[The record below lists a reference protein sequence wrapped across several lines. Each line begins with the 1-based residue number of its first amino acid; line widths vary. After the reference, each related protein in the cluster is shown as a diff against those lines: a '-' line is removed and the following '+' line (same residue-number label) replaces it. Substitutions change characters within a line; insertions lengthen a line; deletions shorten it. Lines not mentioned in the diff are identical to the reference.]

1 MVTAEVSE
9 QAPQLIPHTEAKAK
23 VWVANLPITN
33 PGETT
38 KRLFYGLV
46 DLNRRALPVAT
57 RIAIGEMLIPS
68 MGVALEALQRHLV
81 ARAFPLTTKTQKI
94 FELAQSLTLE
104 FAGLYQVAALD
115 IITKKEGNKKL
126 LSVALYRAL
135 DYMTQVLLLNYSVY
149 IRTRE
154 TLWHDIHHLYLL
166 AVENGVDQVKL
177 KEHNIGAPSIEARYI
192 QANLLALS
200 KPYSL
205 RQGEVTR
212 LAQYYMQ
219 HTPLTSLSREPE
231 NQSSAYVY
239 AVILNSDEPA
249 ALIPISDLPHSPTV
263 RVLNL
268 HNLLAL
274 LDKHIRDLEASGVP
288 PMLMQQNGLS
298 RNLAKRVIYHL
309 TSVRNRNFNRFP
321 KNEKVGMV
329 TQLKDV
335 LDVVLDSGKNSKT
348 AIEEDLLFNVFA
360 YNEGADD
367 SEQTRQVALKTE
379 QEVGARIQSW
389 RILNSSLGGYGLCWE
404 DKEESGARVGE
415 IVALRDLSNEH
426 ASWMVGVIKWM
437 EFVNDKGLCCG
448 VELLSTKSMPLTVLT
463 VRGRKL
469 QQALP
474 MDGLMLPSIEGV
486 RPDPALILPAYIFR
500 EEDEITLK
508 FAERTEQVRLLL
520 LDECLG
526 AFAHFRFDKVLANKM
541 VEDEYEDFNAI
552 WAAL

>member
-1 MVTAEVSE
+1 MATAEVSE
-9 QAPQLIPHTEAKAK
+9 QAPQLIPHNEAKAK

-57 RIAIGEMLIPS
+57 RIAIGEMLIPA

-81 ARAFPLTTKTQKI
+81 ARAFPLTTKSQKI

-126 LSVALYRAL
+126 LGVALYRAL
-135 DYMTQVLLLNYSVY
+135 DYMAQVLLLNYSVY

-177 KEHNIGAPSIEARYI
+177 KDHALGAPSIEARYI
-192 QANLLALS
+192 QANLLALTR
-200 KPYSL
+200 PYSL

-212 LAQYYMQ
+212 LAQYYTQ
-219 HTPLTSLSREPE
+219 HTSVVGISREPE
-231 NQSSAYVY
+231 VQAGAYVY
-239 AVILNSDEPA
+239 TVILNSDEPA
-249 ALIPISDLPHSPTV
+249 ALIPVSDVPHSPTV

-268 HNLLAL
+268 NNLLAL
-274 LDKHIRDLEASGVP
+274 LDKHIRELAASGVP
-288 PMLMQQNGLS
+288 PMLMQQDGLS

-321 KNEKVGMV
+321 KNEKVGLV

-335 LDVVLDSGKNSKT
+335 MDVIQDSSKNNK
-348 AIEEDLLFNVFA
+348 AALEQDVLFNVFA
-360 YNEGADD
+360 YNEEASDG
-367 SEQTRQVALKTE
+367 EQAQQVALKTE
-379 QEVGARIQSW
+379 HEEGARIQSW
-389 RILNSSLGGYGLCWE
+389 RVLNSSLGGYGLCWE

-415 IVALRDLSNEH
+415 IVALRDLSNDNNT
-426 ASWMVGVIKWM
+426 WMVGVIKWL
-437 EFVNDKGLCCG
+437 EFINGKGLCCG
-448 VELLSTKSMPLTVLT
+448 IELLSTKSMPLTILS

-469 QQALP
+469 QQNLP

-500 EEDEITLK
+500 EQDEITLK
-508 FAERTEQVRLLL
+508 FAERTEQVKLLL

-526 AFAHFRFDKVLANKM
+526 AFAHFRFDKVLAKP
-541 VEDEYEDFNAI
+541 VDDEYEDFNAI
-552 WAAL
+552 WASL